1 MKTIF
6 TPIFIAIGLFSAT
19 VISNSC
25 AKADHSQDLP
35 KEQQVVGTWSINR
48 IQLRLYSGSI
58 FIKDTILAL
67 NHHPNYVKFDAAGSF
82 EYKFNSSLPDEG
94 TYQFVGADSV
104 ISNSI
109 PQNYRWKM
117 LTLTD
122 KLFTV
127 VNTGADPAFP
137 GLKVERY
144 QTFVR

>member
-6 TPIFIAIGLFSAT
+6 TPFFMVIGLFSAT
-19 VISNSC
+19 IITNSC
-25 AKADHSQDLP
+25 AKPDHSADLP

-48 IQLRLYSGSI
+48 IQLKLYSGSI
-58 FIKDTILAL
+58 FLKDTILL
-67 NHHPNYVKFDAAGSF
+67 QTNHPNYVKFDANGSF
-82 EYKFNSSLPDEG
+82 EYKFNSTLPDEG
-94 TYQFVGADSV
+94 TYQFAGADSV
-104 ISNSI
+104 ISNSL